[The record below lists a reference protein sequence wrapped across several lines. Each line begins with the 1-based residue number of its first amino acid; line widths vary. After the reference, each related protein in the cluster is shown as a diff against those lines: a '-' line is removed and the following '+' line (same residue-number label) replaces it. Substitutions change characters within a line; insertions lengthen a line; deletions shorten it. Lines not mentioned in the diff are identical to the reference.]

1 MFTKNGE
8 YISNKNEEFL
18 KNSDLVI
25 GWNTKGD
32 IELSGDEKLP
42 LLLARLAYVFELTDE
57 EFKKHEDYEEY
68 VDILKGIRIK
78 DTLIQH
84 NLTLPDV
91 ADILSKIDEAKNVS
105 IIINDDDYD
114 TILNFMG
121 FGAMMG
127 LLSGKIGLYFT
138 ELDDS
143 EFKVF
148 D

>member
-1 MFTKNGE
+1 MFKQSGE

-32 IELSGDEKLP
+32 IKLSGDDKLP

-57 EFKKHEDYEEY
+57 EFKKHEDYEEFI
-68 VDILKGIRIK
+68 DILKGIRIK
-78 DTLIQH
+78 NTLIKH

-91 ADILSKIDEAKNVS
+91 ADILSKIDEAKQVS
-105 IIINDDDYD
+105 IIVNDDDYD

-127 LLSGKIGLYFT
+127 LLNGKIGLYFT
-138 ELDDS
+138 ELDDR
-143 EFKVF
+143 EFKVI

>member
-1 MFTKNGE
+1 MFSNIGE
-8 YISNKNEEFL
+8 YFSNKDEEFL

-25 GWNTKGD
+25 GWNAKGD

-42 LLLARLAYVFELTDE
+42 LLLARLAYVFELADE
-57 EFKKHEDYEEY
+57 KFQKHEDYEEY
-68 VDILKGIRIK
+68 IDILKGIRIK
-78 DTLIQH
+78 NTLMKH

-91 ADILSKIDEAKNVS
+91 ADILSKIDEAKQVS

-114 TILNFMG
+114 TIINFMG
-121 FGAMMG
+121 FGAIMG

-143 EFKVF
+143 EFKVI

>member
-18 KNSDLVI
+18 KNSDIVI
-25 GWNTKGD
+25 GWNARGD
-32 IELSGDEKLP
+32 IELNGDEKLP
-42 LLLARLAYVFELTDE
+42 LLFARLAYVFELTDE

-68 VDILKGIRIK
+68 IDILKGIRIK
-78 DTLIQH
+78 DTLKRH
-84 NLTLPDV
+84 NLTLPEV
-91 ADILSKIDEAKNVS
+91 ADILSKIDEAKKVS
-105 IIINDDDYD
+105 IIVNDDDYD